1 MNTEKLL
8 AQLTHWKEVLV
19 VVLFSWIPLS
29 PGRILRN
36 LVYRSILG
44 RIGKSTKIETGVELI
59 NANSIELGYGVR
71 IDRDVRL
78 RNVRRNTK
86 ICLGDRACLGRGVNV
101 KVHPGEGGK
110 IEIGDR
116 TSIGPYS
123 CLSGLFIKIGKN
135 CLIAPHVGIFAN
147 NHVYADPT
155 QLIVEQGHSY
165 EGIVIEDDC
174 WLGYGAKV
182 MDGVTISQGSV
193 IGAGAVVTK
202 DVPPYSVAVGVPA
215 KVVSQREQTPKQA
228 KHSRRLRF
236 QRLSYSSVG

>member
-8 AQLTHWKEVLV
+8 AKLTHWQEVLV
-19 VVLFSWIPLS
+19 IVLFAWIPLA
-29 PGRILRN
+29 PGRRLRN

-44 RIGKSTKIETGVELI
+44 RIGKSTNIETGVELI
-59 NANSIELGYGVR
+59 NANSIELGHRVR

-78 RNVRRNTK
+78 RNIKRNTK

-123 CLSGLFIKIGKN
+123 CLSGLFIKIGKD

-155 QLIVEQGHSY
+155 LPIVEQGHSY

-182 MDGVTISQGSV
+182 MDGVKISQGSV
-193 IGAGAVVTK
+193 IGAGAVVTR
-202 DVPPYSVAVGVPA
+202 DIPPYSVAVGVPA
-215 KVVSQREQTPKQA
+215 KVISRREQMSGQSQRSKPMK
-228 KHSRRLRF
+228 F